1 MSDLIERDKIYEA
14 VYDLACK
21 SAGVIGGIGED
32 CACGLREAAH
42 MIEEAPA
49 VEAVPA
55 VRGCHCRA
63 RSVFEATGHTET
75 VDAAQVGHVRW
86 RQEDAYTWV
95 CTACGHKQIFLEGG
109 PAENDRCPYCG
120 VEICINQKLSN
131 PCDFCGHVEKKEG
144 RSMKLY
150 KGFNPDMTCRGYQFE
165 ENKTYTHEGKVK
177 LCKSGFHA
185 CKNPLDCFAYY
196 NPAESVYHEV
206 EMEDMSDERKDDS
219 KVVGKVIK
227 IGARLSI
234 GKMAQAAVDYS
245 SRHVDKTKQQ
255 QVMAGD
261 YPTVSNTEFCSVA
274 NSTEFCSTA
283 SNTGNCSVS
292 NNMGTCSVASNTG
305 NHSVANNTGFRSATS
320 VTGFRSA
327 ASNAGDYSVAS
338 SIGNRSTA
346 EVSGNQSVAIAMGRD
361 SKARGAKGCWI
372 ACAEWD
378 DDGIKDVQ
386 CAYVDGET
394 IKADVWYTLS
404 EGKFVE
410 V

>member
-1 MSDLIERDKIYEA
+1 MMGDLIDRDALGVGPANPKVFKNTAYADGWNALLKIIKQAPVINAAPVAHETLGMFEA
-14 VYDLACK
+14 V
-21 SAGVIGGIGED
+21 
-32 CACGLREAAH
+32 
-42 MIEEAPA
+42 
-49 VEAVPA
+49 
-55 VRGCHCRA
+55 
-63 RSVFEATGHTET
+63 GHAET

-95 CTACGHKQIFLEGG
+95 CTACGHKQIFLEDG

-120 VEICINQKLSN
+120 VEIRLNQKLSN
-131 PCDFCGHVEKKEG
+131 PRCSHVEKKEV

-165 ENKTYTHEGKVK
+165 ENKTYTHEGKVE
-177 LCKSGFHA
+177 LCKNGFHA

-206 EMEDMSDERKDDS
+206 KMEGVSDERKDDS

-245 SRHVDKTKQQ
+245 SKHVDKTKQQ

-274 NSTEFCSTA
+274 SSTGFCSAA
-283 SNTGNCSVS
+283 SNTGDCSVS
-292 NNMGTCSVASNTG
+292 NNMGTGSVASNTG
-305 NHSVANNTGFRSATS
+305 NYSVANNTGFRSAAGI
-320 VTGFRSA
+320 TGFRSA

-338 SIGNRSTA
+338 SVGNGSVA
-346 EVSGNQSVAIAMGRD
+346 EVSGNQSVALAMGRD
-361 SKARGAKGCWI
+361 SKVRGAKGCWI
-372 ACAEWD
+372 VCAEWD

-394 IKADVWYTLS
+394 IKADVWYALS

>member
-1 MSDLIERDKIYEA
+1 MMGDLIDRDALGVGPANPKVFKNTAYADGWNALLKIIKQAPVINVAPVAHETLGMFEA
-14 VYDLACK
+14 V
-21 SAGVIGGIGED
+21 
-32 CACGLREAAH
+32 
-42 MIEEAPA
+42 
-49 VEAVPA
+49 
-55 VRGCHCRA
+55 
-63 RSVFEATGHTET
+63 GHAET

-95 CTACGHKQIFLEGG
+95 CTACGHTQIFFEGG

-120 VEICINQKLSN
+120 VEIRINQKLSN
-131 PCDFCGHVEKKEG
+131 PRDVCSHVEKKEG

-274 NSTEFCSTA
+274 SSTEFCSTA

>member
-1 MSDLIERDKIYEA
+1 MMGDLIDRDALGVGPANPKVFKNTAYADGWNALLKIIKQAPVINAAPVAHETLGMFEA
-14 VYDLACK
+14 V
-21 SAGVIGGIGED
+21 
-32 CACGLREAAH
+32 
-42 MIEEAPA
+42 
-49 VEAVPA
+49 
-55 VRGCHCRA
+55 
-63 RSVFEATGHTET
+63 GHAET

-95 CTACGHKQIFLEGG
+95 CTACGHKQIFFEGG

-120 VEICINQKLSN
+120 VEIRINQKLSN
-131 PCDFCGHVEKKEG
+131 PRDVCSHVEKKEG

-165 ENKTYTHEGKVK
+165 ENKTYTHEGKVE

-185 CKNPLDCFAYY
+185 CGNPMDCFAYY

-206 EMEDMSDERKDDS
+206 KMEGASDERKDDS

-245 SRHVDKTKQQ
+245 SKHVDKTKQQ

-274 NSTEFCSTA
+274 SSTEFCSTA

-305 NHSVANNTGFRSATS
+305 NHSVANNTGFRSAAGT
-320 VTGFRSA
+320 TGFRSA

-372 ACAEWD
+372 VCAEWD

-394 IKADVWYTLS
+394 IKADVWYMLS

>member
-1 MSDLIERDKIYEA
+1 MMGGLIEQA
-14 VYDLACK
+14 P
-21 SAGVIGGIGED
+21 VINAASVVRGTLGTF
-32 CACGLREAAH
+32 EAA
-42 MIEEAPA
+42 
-49 VEAVPA
+49 
-55 VRGCHCRA
+55 
-63 RSVFEATGHTET
+63 GHAET
-75 VDAAQVGHVRW
+75 VDTAQVVHARW
-86 RQEDAYTWV
+86 RQEDAYTWA
-95 CTACGHKQIFLEGG
+95 CTACGHKQIFFEGG
-109 PAENDRCPYCG
+109 PAGNDANRCPYCG
-120 VEICINQKLSN
+120 AIRLNQKLSN
-131 PCDFCGHVEKKEG
+131 PRGFCSHVEKKEV

-150 KGFNPDMTCRGYQFE
+150 KGFNPDMTCRGYHFE
-165 ENKTYTHEGKVK
+165 ENKTYTHEGKVE
-177 LCKSGFHA
+177 LCKNGFHA

-206 EMEDMSDERKDDS
+206 EMEDVLDERKDDS
-219 KVVGKVIK
+219 KVVGKVIR
-227 IGARLSI
+227 IGARLST

-261 YPTVSNTEFCSVA
+261 RPVVGNTEFCSVA
-274 NSTEFCSTA
+274 NSMELCSTA

-292 NNMGTCSVASNTG
+292 NNTGSCSVASNTG
-305 NHSVANNTGFRSATS
+305 NYSVANNTGFCSAS
-320 VTGFRSA
+320 GITGFRSA
-327 ASNAGDYSVAS
+327 VSNAGDYSLAS

-346 EVSGNQSVAIAMGRD
+346 EVSGNQSVALAIGRH
-361 SKARGAKGCWI
+361 SKVRGAKGCWI
-372 ACAEWD
+372 VCAEWD